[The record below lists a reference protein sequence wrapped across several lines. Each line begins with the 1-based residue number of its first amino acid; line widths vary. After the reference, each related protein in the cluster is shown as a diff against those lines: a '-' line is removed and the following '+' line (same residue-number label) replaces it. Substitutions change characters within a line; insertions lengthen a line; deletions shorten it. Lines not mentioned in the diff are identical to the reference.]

1 METVNLDM
9 APPSEQSSGVAQVFL
24 ARANRALQELA
35 ESMSEPDLEAAASEA
50 YDSGVLL
57 CALESSSALTVLSH
71 DPLAEARI
79 RGLRMKQELLAR
91 EGGVLGAS
99 EVAEILGITRQAVNK
114 RVQAK
119 TLFALQ
125 TAKHGMSFPAWQLVD
140 GEVLPG
146 LPEVLRSLDPTLGPW
161 MTLAFFLEDHV
172 ALGGRSPL
180 QALREG
186 DVESV
191 LRAARTQGQ
200 HVAL

>member
-1 METVNLDM
+1 M
-9 APPSEQSSGVAQVFL
+9 APSPDQSSGVAQVFL

-50 YDSGVLL
+50 FDSGVLL
-57 CALESSSALTVLSH
+57 CALESDSALTVLSH
-71 DPLAEARI
+71 NPLAEARI
-79 RGLRMKQELLAR
+79 RGLRMKQELLSR

-99 EVAEILGITRQAVNK
+99 EVAEILGISRQAVNK

-125 TAKHGMSFPAWQLVD
+125 TPRHGMSFPAWQLVD
-140 GEVLPG
+140 GDVLPG
-146 LPEVLRSLDPTLGPW
+146 LSAVLKSLDPTLGPW
-161 MTLAFFLEDHV
+161 MTLAFFVEGHV
-172 ALGGRSPL
+172 ALDGRSPL
-180 QALREG
+180 QALRDG
-186 DVESV
+186 DLEAV